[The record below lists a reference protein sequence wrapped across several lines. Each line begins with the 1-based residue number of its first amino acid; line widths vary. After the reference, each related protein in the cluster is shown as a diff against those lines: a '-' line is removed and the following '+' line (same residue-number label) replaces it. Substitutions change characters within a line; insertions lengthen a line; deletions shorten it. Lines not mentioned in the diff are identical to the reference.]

1 MGTITG
7 ETIGEV
13 RDQDGAYLG
22 GIVYWTAG
30 PDTRW
35 TFTRTGGHVLAT
47 ARTASWGF
55 ELTGAAT
62 GAYPTLTVAAQDVY
76 GQRVLVTF
84 TEVPATV

>member
-1 MGTITG
+1 METVTG

-13 RDQDGAYLG
+13 RDHAGAYVG
-22 GIVYWTAG
+22 VVVYWSAG

-35 TFTRTGGHVLAT
+35 EFSRAGGHVLAT
-47 ARTASWGF
+47 ARSASWGY

-76 GQRVLVTF
+76 GERVQVLFSTP
-84 TEVPATV
+84 PA